1 MTTKL
6 TSFPRLAD
14 FLVSEAN
21 NQRSRENIVVTQ
33 SGAEVKS
40 GSLLT
45 KLGDTGTAAFAMDA
59 GSTGNPTA
67 GTITVTAPAKP
78 GVYRIIFRSATTFDV
93 EDPDGIIVDNGATGV
108 AFNAGGLAFT
118 LTAGGTPAV
127 AQDTAKIT
135 VAVGN
140 GKYAPYTASG
150 AAGPADAV
158 LYNYLPAKTGDSKAV
173 AFVRDC
179 EVNRHGLTGLDA
191 TGESGLAAKGII
203 VRGTAG
209 LGKVATP
216 AL

>member
-33 SGAEVKS
+33 AGAEVKS

-59 GSTGNPTA
+59 GSTGNPTSGA
-67 GTITVTAPAKP
+67 ITVGAPAKP
-78 GVYRIIFRSATTFDV
+78 GVYRIIFQSATTFLV
-93 EDPDGIIVDNGATGV
+93 EDPDGNIVDNGTLGS
-108 AFNAGGLAFT
+108 AFSAGGLGFT
-118 LTAGGTPAV
+118 LTAGATPAV
-127 AQDTAKIT
+127 ANDTAKIT

-140 GKYAPYTASG
+140 GKYVPYTAAG

-191 TGESGLAAKGII
+191 TGEAGLLAKGII